1 MDFELLHFIGG
12 QVFMDFMSTFYE
24 KYQIGES
31 FQAIISLVLIILVAF
46 LLTRITKKLKLP
58 NVTAYI
64 LSGVLIG
71 PFVLNLVPTNIT
83 SEMTIVSDVGLGFI
97 AFGIGRYF
105 NLSTI
110 VKNGGKAIVISVLE
124 VLVSAV
130 LIFIAMMLFKLP
142 VGVCLI
148 FASIGATTS
157 AASTSMTIKQYNCK
171 GKFVDYLIEIIALDN
186 IIGLLAFSIISGV
199 AFSLMGGGDNLSMF
213 SMVWLPVLA
222 NIGVVVIGFVF
233 GVLLAKVVI
242 TPTRSKD
249 NRLILTVAAIMLLVG
264 ICGLA
269 KLVDT
274 TLSVSPLLCVMVFAA
289 TYINMTKDE
298 ELFNQVADFA
308 APILL
313 IFFVLSG
320 INFQMDQLATVGWVG
335 VAYILV
341 RIVAKYSGAFIGGL
355 ITKSNKS
362 IKYLTGIS
370 MYPQAGVSV
379 GLATLAGSML
389 YSIPT
394 LSVDYASQINAVI
407 VTAAIFFE
415 IIGPGLARF
424 SLKASGSLKEGA
436 PGSTPMF
443 ETGSMLKDSP
453 SIEDSVDYEKRMKKL
468 QKIQISCDKANRFIH
483 TKTYK
488 DSHR

>member
-1 MDFELLHFIGG
+1 
-12 QVFMDFMSTFYE
+12 MDFMSTFYE
-24 KYQIGES
+24 KYQIATS
-31 FQAIISLVLIILVAF
+31 FQAIISLVLIVLVAF

-83 SEMTIVSDVGLGFI
+83 SEMTIVSDIGLGFI

-110 VKNGGKAIVISVLE
+110 IKNGGKAIVISVLE

-130 LIFIAMMLFKLP
+130 LIFIAMMLLDLP
-142 VGVCLI
+142 TGVCLI
-148 FASIGATTS
+148 LASIGATTS

-186 IIGLLAFSIISGV
+186 IIGLLAFSVISGV

-222 NIGVVVIGFVF
+222 NIGVVFIGFVF
-233 GVLLAKVVI
+233 GVLLAKFVI

-269 KLVDT
+269 KLVDS

-320 INFQMDQLATVGWVG
+320 INFQMDQLSTVGMVG
-335 VAYILV
+335 VVYILV
-341 RIVAKYSGAFIGGL
+341 RIVAKYSGALLGGV
-355 ITKSNKS
+355 ITKSSNS
-362 IKYLTGIS
+362 IKYLTGLS

-389 YSIPT
+389 YSIPQSI

-415 IIGPGLARF
+415 IIGPGLARL
-424 SLKASGSLKEGA
+424 SLKASGSLVEGKL
-436 PGSTPMF
+436 GSSPKF
-443 ETGSMLKDSP
+443 ETGSMLKDTATV
-453 SIEDSVDYEKRMKKL
+453 EDTAEYEARMKKL
-468 QKIQISCDKANRFIH
+468 QMIQISCDDANRYVH

-488 DSHR
+488 DSQN